1 MARDSFRH
9 GIMGSQKLLAPSQ
22 GPCRKETDVCM
33 RVGPVPAPS
42 GAQKAWEWDE
52 QSATGTQCHQTSG
65 NDVGS
70 TKPAEIPL
78 CLRIFIQL
86 SKDVLATC

>member
-22 GPCRKETDVCM
+22 GPCRKETDVGM
-33 RVGPVPAPS
+33 SVGPVPAPS

-65 NDVGS
+65 NGFGGI
-70 TKPAEIPL
+70 TGGWERPAAVPEP
-78 CLRIFIQL
+78 RG
-86 SKDVLATC
+86 VA